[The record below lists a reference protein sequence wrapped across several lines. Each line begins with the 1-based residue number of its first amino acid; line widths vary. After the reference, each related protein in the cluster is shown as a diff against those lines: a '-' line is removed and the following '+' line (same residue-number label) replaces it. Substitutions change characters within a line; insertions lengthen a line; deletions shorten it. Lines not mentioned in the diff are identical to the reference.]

1 MELKLNL
8 NWLFIHVEGL
18 FEGVASS
25 PSPRDV
31 TDAGLTYKWP
41 LSFQGDTIKSSRTWP
56 EITTNAFEMGQAT
69 YAQKGCRNRR
79 FGWSIFA
86 VSQCKQGGEKRRG
99 ASRHRGVTSGYRAAR
114 QTVKVAFGSF
124 PKSRQARSTCLLPQP
139 SLVSLWSGGRSS
151 VKAPQAKQRQH
162 FRVGFQNTSLR

>member
-99 ASRHRGVTSGYRAAR
+99 ASRHRGVPVTGQLGKRSRSLSGAFQSRDRLGPLVSFRSHPLCLSGQGAARASRHHKRSNDSTSGW
-114 QTVKVAFGSF
+114 AF
-124 PKSRQARSTCLLPQP
+124 KI
-139 SLVSLWSGGRSS
+139 
-151 VKAPQAKQRQH
+151 H
-162 FRVGFQNTSLR
+162 H